1 MNKSVLFVLC
11 ALLTACGGSDD
22 NKKNTEQPIQ
32 SYTIS
37 TDVKGEGQLQPT
49 SLVLK
54 QGESGTFELQP
65 SEGYKVANVE
75 GCNGTYSNNNY
86 TIESATQSC
95 QVIAT
100 FDPKTINVTL
110 ESDAY
115 ISLYADKNK
124 YVYGD
129 SAVINYE
136 LSPGYLLDEITGCNG
151 VLSNELYKVDTLTTD
166 CQVKATTLPTSQVF
180 NSEDEEQ
187 INVTVLNDRGS
198 ILPSSK
204 GIIEPSN
211 PELPALNSTLEFE
224 RDLLAV
230 DIATEAGQ
238 TIELQITYENTLPAQ
253 FTYQKLIAQQWQALD
268 QDNITVSDDR
278 LTLTLTLTDGG
289 AGDSDGVINGVIKD
303 PGGPAVIR
311 MHSVTVNQSIGGAIT
326 PESLAVAH
334 GDTALF
340 TISTDAGYSIE
351 SVTGCNGNLNG
362 TSYQTAAITQNC
374 EISAEYSLTSF
385 LVTAQAGEGGQI
397 SPLEQL
403 ATYGDTVTFTVT
415 ADEGHNIESVQ
426 GCNGLLTG
434 NIYTTGFITAECEV
448 RATFDPQTVLVTA
461 QAGAGGSISPMS
473 QELNIGQQASLIVTP
488 NEGYSIANVTG
499 CNGSL
504 NGNTFTTGAVTSN
517 CEVQASFS
525 LNSYTVSASTGEGGA
540 ISPAT
545 QTVNHGSNA
554 QFTVTANEGHSI
566 DSVTG
571 CNGSLNGN
579 TYTTGAVTANCQVQ
593 ASFSINS
600 YAVSASAS
608 EGGTV
613 NPATQSVNHGSNAQI
628 TITPNSGY
636 SINTV
641 TGCNGSLSGNT
652 YTTGAV
658 TANCSVISTFTDNR
672 PDYQVSISTSVGGS
686 VTASEIQ
693 VKEGEQAS
701 FEITANE
708 GFFIFNADGCG
719 GQLAGNTYTT
729 GPINND
735 CSVAVQFKE
744 NTSIAENTKII
755 SLNTPQP
762 DLMEVVWLIEGTNL
776 TEQDIASATHQIYIS
791 EQPIEDVTQVT
802 MAKEVSGVFTT
813 QLENL
818 TANTQYYVKIKTQV
832 GSAQLLS
839 LQESILTPKQSVIE
853 TGSTHSSAEKLLLE
867 PTAITSNAITYRLN
881 DNSELPKVGDIL
893 YSNDLEKLS
902 EFNYLR
908 KVVSTQTN
916 NNQVE
921 VTTENAGISDVVQ
934 SGEFNSSF
942 TLFEPIT
949 YEPQNSTST
958 NNSIQTNQRKLQ
970 ATQYKTNTQVKG
982 QELEQRIIMKD
993 AGLMVVQKVNKSHS
1007 PEVKQYIEQ
1016 NEKIRSL
1023 QQPLSF
1029 KDKLL
1034 TFIAPNQ
1041 AVQGQTTQSTQVK
1054 HGIMISGLPEQ
1065 LSGNFD
1071 DKFSFQSHILLVEPE
1086 KYSLNNIT
1094 WSLTHSDVEDDLEN
1108 FGAKITA
1115 NSDKNTDWP
1124 IYFEWQPEKYHGVT
1138 KGKAYTVS
1146 ITVEVLELDCSFS
1159 CKEEIN
1165 VEFPIVINEITNELD
1180 DGISIN
1186 LPANRIGKVGQ
1197 NLELDFSAEIAK
1209 QSDIDDDIA
1218 ITGYEVVEFKIG
1230 EQNFELPEFKN
1241 GFSDSSSSVS
1251 DTLNWYPTSVQH
1263 EVFTELY
1270 EQQGDIVPFELTVAV
1285 TAKDLQCSRTLDRCE
1300 DDTVEVTV
1308 DLFIQKDINLGTG
1321 SKRIMLYENNTKT
1334 VQLGFDYE
1342 LGFEPR
1348 LDMGIELQGG
1358 EIDNARLMLGGKL
1371 DFDLEA
1377 FATLE
1382 GKFEKTYKTGDM
1394 SKKDESNQPIYDREP
1409 LYKKTYYK
1417 VYALGYVP
1425 VVQQI
1430 DFVIDAEATFSADA
1444 SIEFKN
1450 DFSFSKFIEMGLVYE
1465 NGQWRRVQ
1473 NDGTTQ
1479 SLEFTTKVAANAN
1492 LNVKLIPKL
1501 STKFYKVATA
1511 GLALEPAL
1519 NTSLGVEGIL
1529 QVDHNSQ
1536 EGFYNYRLH
1545 DATAS
1550 YHIALT
1556 GWADLSVWGKT
1567 LVKYPKDAE
1576 RALIW
1581 EYPAQGNVEQLRAAT
1596 LFSVPT
1602 IELGIA
1608 QHQGAMVTLEA
1619 TTQAGRSV
1627 FSSNKTNEF
1636 VPLSNAWQVFT
1647 LSNNGQTT
1655 APYQLTEPQAGLT
1668 DFTGQ
1673 LGNVYT
1679 IYYVGHDSVIGKLA
1693 RNYQSIEIDYTD
1705 EDADGM
1711 PLYWEQQYC
1720 INGASPD
1727 YRGEADIDN
1736 DGLSNLEEFAAGTQ
1750 PNTCNGSNS
1759 SQDSDGDGMPD
1770 GWEVKFGLNPLVD
1783 DAQQDS
1789 DGDGIVNIDEYQ
1801 AGTDPS
1807 PVRTQITAIEI
1818 LGQTSLEHGES
1829 AQFSAQV
1836 TYSDNSTEQV
1846 QGLWQLNEEYTGVTL
1861 SQTGLLTTQAS
1872 EQTRVIT
1879 LSVEFL
1885 GNSSTLAVT
1894 LIPTVSPI
1902 DNVVDGFDYPL
1913 GNRGLNEQQQPVPF
1927 AEQITQELN
1936 HAYTKT
1942 QVNDNHTR
1950 TTNSSTGWRNAQD
1963 TGSFLGNY
1971 GGTLFGGVHPGEDWN
1986 TTNDAGEQV
1995 YAIAN
2000 GKVTHLQ
2007 PTYQSG
2013 YQTGGYTMII
2023 EHTLTDGSNVYSLYT
2038 HITAPAQTDGTL
2050 SENTQEF
2057 SVQIGDAVSR
2067 GQVIARLAKGM
2078 TALSPHLHFELR
2090 TIAPG
2095 SDLYPHDNGIG
2106 YYSHDKAKHAAMTA
2120 EQIASAYT
2128 IMKNDEGLI
2137 DPSDFIDFNRSGV
2150 TGKVTNISAET
2161 ATGDVLQYGQP
2172 FTLTIE
2178 GENLPPTIAAAVH
2191 DANCET
2197 IYAVTAQSAKL
2208 DCTPNNSGE
2217 LFVYVK
2223 QQSGGVY
2230 LHGAQDL
2237 WLSVAASNNN
2247 VLGVEFA
2254 DTHFAQCVQA
2264 HVSSQQV
2271 TRLADL
2277 TTLDCSNKGIASVVE
2292 LSYMTGL
2299 TSLNLANN
2307 NLTTINLDD
2316 NLALNSADLRGNQF
2330 DESALFYIET
2340 INWITYL
2347 KYKDDQILSLQL
2359 NHQFDVTEQGETD
2372 IAENVLSERVY
2383 NNYLYQGTS
2392 NGKLIVSNYSTLTT
2406 KRYLLEDIGFDR
2418 FNTQV
2423 DNLYNDKNHLYVGVL
2438 EKSTLNGSDYFK
2450 RYVIIMDIDENGKL
2464 LKVKNKALIHETN
2477 SIENAR
2483 PGYGVVFKNDILVT
2497 IFKSDII
2504 VLDYK
2509 EGQFIKRYRKFF
2521 YGGSKNLCAVE
2532 DRLFAGVNGN
2542 LSEIKINE
2550 FDIEVINSAGRVSAL
2565 ECINSFIFTDNGVY
2579 SPDLELKYQY
2589 TYPKSAGFYS
2599 VFNEVQFINI
2609 TYQNGQCFLREELID
2624 SLTLQKR
2631 IKNVPLEKASSEYN
2645 CMRNS
2650 GYFNKLGDYFSAQS
2664 NSSTLLNDELDNV
2677 YVLGARGGL
2686 RKIGGL
2692 DENTIFAQFNSS
2704 ILSIDTSSNE
2714 IALLIDL
2721 SDTMDKKS
2729 RYFRSVAS
2737 SDNNLML
2744 QYVVHN
2750 HASTVKIAEY
2760 DYTTQRKLKSSRI
2773 LPSVRFAGDIN
2784 YCGENKVFYTRTL
2797 GGGGSYSS
2805 VIVLNKENTSIYSGS
2820 RKTLLC
2826 IGNQVFGFSSAG
2838 TNFYSYQFFMTEDEK
2853 LELERINEGTQ
2864 LNSYIPM
2871 FYENK
2876 IILNHTAGEV
2886 DYLLGADGSIREAT
2900 MGINFPLEI
2909 KADIIRYY
2917 DKNGNVVVEYPNPNG
2932 TYPTEPIVN
2941 NDILWL
2947 GDYNKGLYMFSLR

>member
-110 ESDAY
+110 KSDAY

-434 NIYTTGFITAECEV
+434 NIYTTGFITGECEV

-504 NGNTFTTGAVTSN
+504 NGNTFTTGAVTAN
-517 CEVQASFS
+517 CEVQASFN
-525 LNSYTVSASTGEGGA
+525 LNSYTVSASAGDGGTVN
-540 ISPAT
+540 PPT
-545 QTVNHGSNA
+545 QTVNHGSSA
-554 QFTVTANEGHSI
+554 QITITSNEGYSI
-566 DSVTG
+566 DAVTG

-818 TANTQYYVKIKTQV
+818 TANTQYYVKIQTQV

-958 NNSIQTNQRKLQ
+958 NNSIQTNQKKLQ

-1519 NTSLGVEGIL
+1519 NTSLGIEGIL

-1536 EGFYNYRLH
+1536 EDFYNYRLH

-1567 LVKYPKDAE
+1567 LVKYPEDTE

-1705 EDADGM
+1705 EDTDGM

-1727 YRGEADIDN
+1727 YRAEADIDN

-1783 DAQQDS
+1783 DAQQDP

-1807 PVRTQITAIEI
+1807 PVRTQITAIKI

-1846 QGLWQLNEEYTGVTL
+1846 QGLWQLSEEYVGVTL
-1861 SQTGLLTTQAS
+1861 SPSGLLTTQALDK
-1872 EQTRVIT
+1872 TRTII
-1879 LSVEFL
+1879 LSIEFL
-1885 GNSSTLAVT
+1885 GESSTFEVTLTPTLINTAPIANAGDDQTVPAGSNVTLDAAMSSDAEDDNAQIPLTFYWEQINSTEYAVT
-1894 LIPTVSPI
+1894 LSDYSSSRPTFTAPETRERVSLQFELTVS
-1902 DNVVDGFDYPL
+1902 DSQ
-1913 GNRGLNEQQQPVPF
+1913 GLNNKDRVEIIIEPKTDNLASINIHEADKGVVVLRSKDNEGLTTTFLLYFVGNTAVHWGYHEENKDENTGEITIDSSGSGLGHWEIIGDSLFTLRNELEIRTNEGRISEGDNISLYASGVETSFSVIRIYEDMVQNSTRVNSSDLVGFSIETISAKEDFVLNIISDTEVRVSSVQNPENVETYQWKWEQDFLIDFGDGEWKGDLYPSKSDITVGDKIGTEHLTIAGIVATPPVLTPIEKLEFSDLNLQQCVNDEIKSKGYLA
-1927 AEQITQELN
+1927 AEQISSLN
-1936 HAYTKT
+1936 CANLNI
-1942 QVNDNHTR
+1942 QD
-1950 TTNSSTGWRNAQD
+1950 SSGLEQLTG
-1963 TGSFLGNY
+1963 L
-1971 GGTLFGGVHPGEDWN
+1971 
-1986 TTNDAGEQV
+1986 
-1995 YAIAN
+1995 
-2000 GKVTHLQ
+2000 
-2007 PTYQSG
+2007 
-2013 YQTGGYTMII
+2013 
-2023 EHTLTDGSNVYSLYT
+2023 
-2038 HITAPAQTDGTL
+2038 
-2050 SENTQEF
+2050 
-2057 SVQIGDAVSR
+2057 
-2067 GQVIARLAKGM
+2067 
-2078 TALSPHLHFELR
+2078 
-2090 TIAPG
+2090 
-2095 SDLYPHDNGIG
+2095 
-2106 YYSHDKAKHAAMTA
+2106 
-2120 EQIASAYT
+2120 
-2128 IMKNDEGLI
+2128 
-2137 DPSDFIDFNRSGV
+2137 
-2150 TGKVTNISAET
+2150 
-2161 ATGDVLQYGQP
+2161 
-2172 FTLTIE
+2172 
-2178 GENLPPTIAAAVH
+2178 
-2191 DANCET
+2191 
-2197 IYAVTAQSAKL
+2197 
-2208 DCTPNNSGE
+2208 
-2217 LFVYVK
+2217 
-2223 QQSGGVY
+2223 VY
-2230 LHGAQDL
+2230 LDL
-2237 WLSVAASNNN
+2237 SDNQLSS
-2247 VLGVEFA
+2247 
-2254 DTHFAQCVQA
+2254 
-2264 HVSSQQV
+2264 
-2271 TRLADL
+2271 
-2277 TTLDCSNKGIASVVE
+2277 
-2292 LSYMTGL
+2292 
-2299 TSLNLANN
+2299 
-2307 NLTTINLDD
+2307 INLDG

-2330 DESALFYIET
+2330 NQTTLDYLAAITRIADLKYLNTSPPTTATGKLNDTGITWCVGGSSNHLDCPVSGYEGQDAEVGRDAQAKAGILEKVGGGKGGFDFTKLDANGNPLPESASQWSCVKDNHTGLIWEVKTNGVGLHFRYDRY
-2340 INWITYL
+2340 NWYNPDSSTNGGHPGYQDDDGDICYGYNENNEATYCNTHAYVERVNTQGLCGASDWRLPNKEELRSIVTYSTTQPAIDTDFFPKTQSSTYWSSSPYAYSDDSAWSVFFFHGSGAYL
-2347 KYKDDQILSLQL
+2347 KDSDL
-2359 NHQFDVTEQGETD
+2359 
-2372 IAENVLSERVY
+2372 RV
-2383 NNYLYQGTS
+2383 
-2392 NGKLIVSNYSTLTT
+2392 
-2406 KRYLLEDIGFDR
+2406 R
-2418 FNTQV
+2418 
-2423 DNLYNDKNHLYVGVL
+2423 
-2438 EKSTLNGSDYFK
+2438 
-2450 RYVIIMDIDENGKL
+2450 
-2464 LKVKNKALIHETN
+2464 
-2477 SIENAR
+2477 
-2483 PGYGVVFKNDILVT
+2483 LV
-2497 IFKSDII
+2497 
-2504 VLDYK
+2504 
-2509 EGQFIKRYRKFF
+2509 R
-2521 YGGSKNLCAVE
+2521 
-2532 DRLFAGVNGN
+2532 
-2542 LSEIKINE
+2542 
-2550 FDIEVINSAGRVSAL
+2550 
-2565 ECINSFIFTDNGVY
+2565 
-2579 SPDLELKYQY
+2579 
-2589 TYPKSAGFYS
+2589 
-2599 VFNEVQFINI
+2599 
-2609 TYQNGQCFLREELID
+2609 
-2624 SLTLQKR
+2624 
-2631 IKNVPLEKASSEYN
+2631 
-2645 CMRNS
+2645 
-2650 GYFNKLGDYFSAQS
+2650 
-2664 NSSTLLNDELDNV
+2664 
-2677 YVLGARGGL
+2677 
-2686 RKIGGL
+2686 
-2692 DENTIFAQFNSS
+2692 
-2704 ILSIDTSSNE
+2704 
-2714 IALLIDL
+2714 
-2721 SDTMDKKS
+2721 
-2729 RYFRSVAS
+2729 
-2737 SDNNLML
+2737 
-2744 QYVVHN
+2744 
-2750 HASTVKIAEY
+2750 
-2760 DYTTQRKLKSSRI
+2760 
-2773 LPSVRFAGDIN
+2773 
-2784 YCGENKVFYTRTL
+2784 
-2797 GGGGSYSS
+2797 
-2805 VIVLNKENTSIYSGS
+2805 
-2820 RKTLLC
+2820 
-2826 IGNQVFGFSSAG
+2826 
-2838 TNFYSYQFFMTEDEK
+2838 
-2853 LELERINEGTQ
+2853 
-2864 LNSYIPM
+2864 
-2871 FYENK
+2871 
-2876 IILNHTAGEV
+2876 AGE
-2886 DYLLGADGSIREAT
+2886 
-2900 MGINFPLEI
+2900 
-2909 KADIIRYY
+2909 
-2917 DKNGNVVVEYPNPNG
+2917 
-2932 TYPTEPIVN
+2932 
-2941 NDILWL
+2941 
-2947 GDYNKGLYMFSLR
+2947 